1 MQKITE
7 KKQTEIRTRCTRQ
20 VLLISCQKMSDAEA
34 IQDPVASLLASLP
47 EDDEPLSPLE
57 PSDPK
62 ERAKAILE
70 RGAPGA
76 ARRLVSIAE
85 HADAKDSAPACRAI
99 LESVG
104 LGKRETGFPAPPNQ
118 LLSAAALL
126 GALVGIG
133 KVLGIREAEA
143 LKNVTFQEEPLETTA
158 EAVSDPEGTR
168 ELALPAPL
176 HGARPAPAKS
186 VHQSRLRKAA
196 GTKKKPAETRKRR

>member
-1 MQKITE
+1 
-7 KKQTEIRTRCTRQ
+7 
-20 VLLISCQKMSDAEA
+20 MSDSEDQNQ
-34 IQDPVASLLASLP
+34 QDPVASLLASLP
-47 EDDEPLSPLE
+47 EDEPSSPLE

-104 LGKRETGFPAPPNQ
+104 LGKRETSQPMPQNQ

-126 GALVGIG
+126 GALAGIG
-133 KVLGIREAEA
+133 KVLGIREADQ
-143 LKNVTFQEEPLETTA
+143 LKNVTPQEEPLETTS
-158 EAVSDPEGTR
+158 EAKPDPEGTR

-176 HGARPAPAKS
+176 RSARAVGPRP
-186 VHQSRLRKAA
+186 VHQPRLRKAERA
-196 GTKKKPAETRKRR
+196 KEEPPKS